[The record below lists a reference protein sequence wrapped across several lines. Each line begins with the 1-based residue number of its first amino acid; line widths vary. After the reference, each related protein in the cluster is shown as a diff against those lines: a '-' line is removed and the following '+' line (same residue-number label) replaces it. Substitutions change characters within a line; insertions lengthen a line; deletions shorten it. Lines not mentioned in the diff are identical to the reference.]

1 MSSGDEIEIGHSNT
15 PITAKT
21 TQALYPIKFDA
32 QGHITGS
39 GAAVTSLKNPNAL
52 TIGTSSSAITY
63 DGSAART
70 INVAG
75 GDNVSVAHSNG
86 TFTVSL
92 TSGSDTK
99 VTQTLDTSASILPIL
114 ARNTAATTTLTDT
127 SRFASTI
134 AIKPSTGEI
143 RSKALKLAASTAD
156 AMTGCTM
163 QYNATTQCLEFIFT

>member
-1 MSSGDEIEIGHSNT
+1 MSNGVEIEIGHSNAA
-15 PITAKT
+15 ITAKT

-39 GAAVTSLKNPNAL
+39 GTAVTSLKNPKAL
-52 TIGTSSSAITY
+52 TIGTSSPITY

-70 INVAG
+70 INVTG

-99 VTQTLDTSASILPIL
+99 VTQTPDTTSVDVFPIL
-114 ARNTAATTTLTDT
+114 AKNSTSTITITDT

-143 RSKALKLAASTAD
+143 RSQALKLATSTAD
-156 AMTGCTM
+156 ASIGCTM
-163 QYNATTQCLEFIFT
+163 RYNTTTQCLEFIFT